1 LISISDLRVI
11 AKARLE
17 DAEVLAQ
24 NDRLDGAQYLCGYS
38 VELTLKARICA
49 TLNWIGFPETRGE
62 FENFSNF
69 KTHKLDVLLRLSGQ
83 EQRIKSDHLWAWSAV
98 ATWDPEARYKPIGQA
113 ELIEVVLMLSAAATL
128 MDIL

>member
-1 LISISDLRVI
+1 VISVSDLQAI

-17 DAEVLAQ
+17 DAEVLAR
-24 NDRLDGAQYLCGYS
+24 NERLDGARYLCGYA

-49 TLNWIGFPETRGE
+49 TLNWSGFPETRSE
-62 FENFSNF
+62 FEDFKSF

-98 ATWDPEARYKPIGQA
+98 ATWDPEARYKAIGQT
-113 ELIEVVLMLSAAATL
+113 EFIDVVLMLSAAETL
-128 MDIL
+128 MGIL

>member
-1 LISISDLRVI
+1 VISISDLRAI

-24 NDRLDGAQYLCGYS
+24 NGQIEGAQYLYGYA
-38 VELTLKARICA
+38 VEITLKARICT
-49 TLNWIGFPETRGE
+49 TLNWSGFPETGKE
-62 FENFSNF
+62 FENLSNF

-83 EQRIKSDHLWAWSAV
+83 ESRIKAEHLWEWSAV
-98 ATWDPEARYKPIGQA
+98 ASWDPEARYKRVGQSD
-113 ELIEVVLMLSAAATL
+113 LIDFVLSLEAARTL